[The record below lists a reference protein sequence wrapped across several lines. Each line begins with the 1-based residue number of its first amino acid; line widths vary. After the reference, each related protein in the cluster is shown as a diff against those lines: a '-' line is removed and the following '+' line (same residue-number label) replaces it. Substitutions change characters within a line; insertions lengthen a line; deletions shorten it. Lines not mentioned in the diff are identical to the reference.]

1 VVTVPR
7 GPVALVL
14 PGAYRRACLKGRS
27 GSMFERFSDRARR
40 VTALAREEAR
50 TLNHSYVGT
59 EHILLGLLRES
70 EGTAAK
76 AMRALDVSLEAARLQ
91 VEEITGRPEH
101 GPPEDNP
108 PTSLAQKILEV
119 PLEALESL
127 GINMDAVRQQVEE
140 FIGPGGK
147 APPGH
152 IPFTRGAKKTL
163 ELSLREALRLGDSC
177 IGTGHMLLGLIR
189 EGRDDTGNVAV
200 QVLVRLGADPDLVR
214 QQVIRLLHDGEGE
227 KGTDAEA
234 AAPGTAEP
242 GTAAPGTAAPGTAEP
257 GTAAPGTAAPGAAA
271 PQHWRAEVLS
281 ALDSIAERLDAIER
295 HLGMTGPPADG
306 NS

>member
-27 GSMFERFSDRARR
+27 GSMFERFSD
-40 VTALAREEAR
+40 REEAR

-101 GPPEDNP
+101 GPPEDNA

-242 GTAAPGTAAPGTAEP
+242 GTAAPGTAAPG
-257 GTAAPGTAAPGAAA
+257 AAA